1 MSHNTK
7 NRKFYLFFLA
17 MVAGLFAGAAMSGT
31 GGSELNGILDWLTG
45 LLQGTGGKLI
55 AVIALLGGIA
65 VTAVTFKVAG
75 IGGLLWIVLASS
87 LGVAVINGIITAV
100 V

>member
-17 MVAGLFAGAAMSGT
+17 MVAGLFAGAAMAGT
-31 GGSELNGILDWLTG
+31 GGSELNGILDWITG
-45 LLQGTGGKLI
+45 LIQGSGGKLI
-55 AVIALLGGIA
+55 AVIALLGALA
-65 VTAVTFKVAG
+65 VTAFTFKVAG
-75 IGGLLWIVLASS
+75 VGGLLFIVLGAS